1 MISILS
7 GTSGGNRSFGKIE
20 LDKNWWNDFSI
31 FEKEKRRFEKEEVRV
46 EREWEKERSIFE
58 RRVNMRENISADAWR
73 TSKLFLSPKT
83 ISRNIT
89 RLGARPHAEAVR
101 HLEPHPRENRRKHV
115 RRAIASVCDSEEEAR
130 GRDTNRR
137 TSRAI
142 IPRKIWSADREH
154 GKK

>member
-1 MISILS
+1 
-7 GTSGGNRSFGKIE
+7 
-20 LDKNWWNDFSI
+20 
-31 FEKEKRRFEKEEVRV
+31 
-46 EREWEKERSIFE
+46 
-58 RRVNMRENISADAWR
+58 MRENISADAWR

-83 ISRNIT
+83 ISRDIT